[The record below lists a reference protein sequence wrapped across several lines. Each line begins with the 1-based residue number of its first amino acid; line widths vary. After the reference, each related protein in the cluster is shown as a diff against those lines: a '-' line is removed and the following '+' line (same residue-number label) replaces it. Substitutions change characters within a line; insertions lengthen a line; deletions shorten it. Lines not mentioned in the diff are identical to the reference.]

1 MAQIGIMI
9 EGQDGL
15 NWERWARILRAAED
29 LGYAFV
35 FRSDHFA
42 FTEPPTKDSLELW
55 VSLTYAATHTQR
67 IEFGPMVAPVTFR
80 HPSMTVRMGAQV
92 DDLSNGRLSLGL
104 GAGWHEGEHR
114 MFGIPF
120 YDRATRFEMFAEAL
134 EVTRL
139 LLEGDGPATYH
150 GTHFSLENALLL
162 PKPKRKTPVL
172 IGGNGPN
179 KTLPLVARYADEWN
193 GVFINPPTY
202 RERNTRLNELLAE
215 RGRPTHAVRRSIM
228 TRVEYAR
235 DDPELAARVQA
246 AGRSQAELVDHGLL
260 VGTASQIV
268 DQIGAFVEAGVQ
280 RFMLQWLDQDDI
292 DRLEHMAAHVLPQVQ

>member
-15 NWERWARILRAAED
+15 NWERWARILQAAED

-42 FTEPPTKDSLELW
+42 FTDPPTKDSLELW

-92 DDLSNGRLSLGL
+92 DDLSDGRLSLGL

-120 YDRATRFEMFAEAL
+120 YDRATRFEMFADAL

-150 GTHFSLENALLL
+150 GKHFSLENALLL

-202 RERNTRLNELLAE
+202 RERNARLNELLAE
-215 RGRPTHAVRRSIM
+215 RGRPAHAVRRSIM

-235 DDPELAARVQA
+235 DDSELAARVQA
-246 AGRSQAELVDHGLL
+246 AGRSQAELVEHGLL
-260 VGTASQIV
+260 VGTAAQIV
-268 DQIGAFVEAGVQ
+268 DQIGAFAEAGVQ

-292 DRLEHMAAHVLPQVQ
+292 DRLEHMAARVLPQVQ